1 MKTVLAAPFLAML
14 LSVPVLAQDTTEAD
28 AVRGFVETAYP
39 RITTFEPSQGD
50 PALQKRVRY
59 FASEKSLSAY
69 VDAKTADGTIA
80 LVFGKGGQAVDDI
93 ISKVSVSKR
102 GNGDWQADFIARHK
116 SLGPGVEDVECIS
129 VRLGLKEMPLGPG
142 INPVAIDTITTRPSK
157 VKCPV
162 D

>member
-1 MKTVLAAPFLAML
+1 MKTVLAASLLAML
-14 LSVPVLAQDTTEAD
+14 ISVPALAQDKTEAD
-28 AVRGFVETAYP
+28 AVKDFVEFAYP

-50 PALQKRVRY
+50 PALQKRIRY
-59 FASEKSLSAY
+59 FADEKALSAY

-80 LVFGKGGQAVDDI
+80 LVFGKGGQAIDDI
-93 ISKVSVSKR
+93 ISKVSVSDR

-116 SLGPGVEDVECIS
+116 SLGPGVEDAECIS
-129 VRLGLKEMPLGPG
+129 VRLGLKAMPLGPG
-142 INPVAIDTITTRPSK
+142 ISPVAIDTVTTKPSK